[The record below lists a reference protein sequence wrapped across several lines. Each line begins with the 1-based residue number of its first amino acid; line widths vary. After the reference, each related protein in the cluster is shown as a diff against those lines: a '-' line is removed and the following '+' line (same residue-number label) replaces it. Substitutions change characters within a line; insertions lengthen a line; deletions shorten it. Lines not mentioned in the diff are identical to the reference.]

1 MEKLFVYFLIVN
13 STAFVVAGYDKY
25 LALYSKFRITEKML
39 FAIAFCGGSIG
50 LLLAMLIFRHKISK
64 TSFILKFG
72 GIVLLQIVV
81 IIATL
86 CDKI

>member
-13 STAFVVAGYDKY
+13 STAFLVAGYDKY
-25 LALYSKFRITEKML
+25 LALNNKFRITEKML

-50 LLLAMLIFRHKISK
+50 LLLAMLIFRHKTSK

-72 GIVLLQIVV
+72 GIVFLQIVM
-81 IIATL
+81 IIGTFR
-86 CDKI
+86 